1 MNGAYWLM
9 AAYHELEAE
18 AVAAPEPVVVAEP
31 EIEPPII
38 VPDKSVRLSCPKCGK
53 TGRGIVI
60 HIRNCKG

>member
-1 MNGAYWLM
+1 MNSTFWLM
-9 AAYHELEAE
+9 AAYHELEQPE
-18 AVAAPEPVVVAEP
+18 VAPEPLPVAEP

-38 VPDKSVRLSCPKCGK
+38 VPDRSKKLSCPKCGK